1 MRKIVNAILLFICLT
16 IVILDKV
23 FELNFNQT
31 FVFIIS
37 ILWLIFNINL
47 MLILKTEKSLQERWI
62 NNYWSLLNEV
72 EEIKKSR
79 SYINNK

>member
-79 SYINNK
+79 SFFII

>member
-47 MLILKTEKSLQERWI
+47 MLILKTEKSLQ
-62 NNYWSLLNEV
+62 
-72 EEIKKSR
+72 
-79 SYINNK
+79 